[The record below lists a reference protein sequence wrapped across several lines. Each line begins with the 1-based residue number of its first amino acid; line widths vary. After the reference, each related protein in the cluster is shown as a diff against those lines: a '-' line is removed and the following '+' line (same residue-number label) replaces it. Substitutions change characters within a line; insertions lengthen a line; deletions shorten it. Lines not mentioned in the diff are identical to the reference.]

1 MFEKLFN
8 KKTKPQSISIT
19 SPLSGIAVPLGK
31 VPDEAFSNKMMGDG
45 FAIEPTEGLLAA
57 PFDGTVVHIIDTRH
71 ALILEHASG
80 LQLLLHIGINTVG
93 MKGEG
98 FIAKVKTG
106 DPVKLG
112 QVLIA
117 FDPELIRKAG
127 YPLITPVVIANMELA
142 AEVECH
148 LGAVKRGVEQVL
160 TVALQH

>member
-1 MFEKLFN
+1 MLEKLFN
-8 KKTKPQSISIT
+8 KKAKPQSVSIA
-19 SPLSGIAVPLGK
+19 SPLSGIALPLSQ

-45 FAIEPTEGLLAA
+45 FAIEPTEGMLVA
-57 PFDGTVVHIIDTRH
+57 PFDGKVAHIIDTRH

-106 DPVKLG
+106 DTVKMG

-117 FDPELIRKAG
+117 FDPKLIQKAG
-127 YPLITPVVIANMELA
+127 YPLITPVVIANMELV

-148 LGAVKRGVEQVL
+148 LGAVERGIEQVL